1 MTSAEN
7 SSVLNMRVERRVEV
21 HLPVE
26 IRGKDNAGKPFAETS
41 RTENVS
47 RRGAALIVF
56 AEIGEGA
63 DVEIRIPLPPG
74 QGAAEAE
81 KEFSTVGRVVHV
93 RSATPGAARMIGI
106 QFTGRS
112 FQRIFVPESGR

>member
-1 MTSAEN
+1 MIPNEN
-7 SSVLNMRVERRVEV
+7 PSVLNMRIERRVEV

-26 IRGKDNAGKPFAETS
+26 IRGKDNQGRPFAETS

-47 RRGAALIVF
+47 RRGAALVVF
-56 AEIGEGA
+56 AEIAEGA
-63 DVEIRIPLPPG
+63 DVEIRIPLPPSP
-74 QGAAEAE
+74 GAATAE
-81 KEFSTVGRVVHV
+81 TEFSTSGRVVHV
-93 RSATPGAARMIGI
+93 YMATPGSSRMIGI